1 MVESNNAVQLQ
12 STLMS
17 NLNEQSKLKREYVNE
32 LRECCTGSTREKNKQ
47 AKERIANYKKQ
58 KVNENATNNP
68 NADDNFDEEEDY
80 VESQESLIG
89 EIIETEEQIKTLRE
103 QLSAA
108 KEKVNKYV
116 TSKSK

>member
-1 MVESNNAVQLQ
+1 MNSENAALGVVLG
-12 STLMS
+12 
-17 NLNEQSKLKREYVNE
+17 R
-32 LRECCTGSTREKNKQ
+32 R

-68 NADDNFDEEEDY
+68 NADDDFDEEEEDY